1 MNNNEK
7 QFAGAKDAA
16 NEANVAHFQ
25 DAATFSKTAPHSTN
39 EQIFDLLTLFLLIFV
54 SFTLL
59 ALIVGALFNNWY
71 LGLILGSFIGALCG
85 LIAIT
90 ICRKKSK

>member
-7 QFAGAKDAA
+7 EFVGAKEAA
-16 NEANVAHFQ
+16 NEADVAHFQ
-25 DAATFSKTAPHSTN
+25 DAEIPSEAAPQTTN
-39 EQIFDLLTLFLLIFV
+39 EQIFDLLTLFLLIFIL
-54 SFTLL
+54 FTLL

-71 LGLILGSFIGALCG
+71 LGLILGAFLGTLCA

>member
-7 QFAGAKDAA
+7 EFVGATDAA
-16 NEANVAHFQ
+16 KQADFAHFQ
-25 DAATFSKTAPHSTN
+25 DAAIPSEAAPHSTN
-39 EQIFDLLTLFLLIFV
+39 QTTFDLLTLFLLVFIL
-54 SFTLL
+54 FTLL
-59 ALIVGALFNNWY
+59 ALIVGALFSNWY
-71 LGLILGSFIGALCG
+71 LGLILGAFLGTLCG